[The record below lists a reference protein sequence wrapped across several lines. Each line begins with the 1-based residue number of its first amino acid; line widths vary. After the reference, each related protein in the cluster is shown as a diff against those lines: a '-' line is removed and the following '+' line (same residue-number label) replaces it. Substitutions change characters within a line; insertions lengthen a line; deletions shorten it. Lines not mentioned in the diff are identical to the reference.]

1 MERKR
6 KNRRNVRTGG
16 IKRRY
21 GKEVRDGDRKKK
33 NTTAART
40 GGMGE
45 RGVHAGKVDREG

>member
-6 KNRRNVRTGG
+6 KNRRNVRRGG

-45 RGVHAGKVDREG
+45 RRVHAGKVDREG